1 MEPMDVGG
9 IERQRYGVFNFRP
22 MADGLVLPFAAQCTH
37 RAPGRGESARR
48 LSWVLGLTALVMCAE
63 AAGGLVAH
71 SLALLADAGHMLA
84 DVAAIALALFAAR
97 MARLPATPERTFG
110 YLRIE
115 ILAAL
120 ANGAVL
126 FAIVVGIAIE
136 AVSRLRHPA
145 PVNAPVLLGIAT
157 LGLGAN
163 VVAARILHH
172 GHQHSLNQ
180 RAVFLHV
187 VGDVLASLAAVV
199 AGGLIL
205 ATGWTPADPILSLAI
220 SLLVLV
226 SAGRV
231 VRESVD
237 VLLETAPAHIPLA
250 AVHERLASV
259 PGVSSVHDLH
269 VWTVTS
275 GVVAMSGHLVVRD
288 PAANQRVLEEVQGR
302 MGAFGISHVTVQVE
316 REQVCD

>member
-1 MEPMDVGG
+1 
-9 IERQRYGVFNFRP
+9 

-97 MARLPATPERTFG
+97 MARRPATPERTFG

-187 VGDVLASLAAVV
+187 VGDLLGSLAAVV

-205 ATGWTPADPILSLAI
+205 ATRWTPADPILSLAI

-226 SAGRV
+226 SAGRL

-288 PAANQRVLEEVQGR
+288 PGDHQRVLEQVQDR
-302 MGAFGISHVTVQVE
+302 MGEFGIGHVTVQVE

>member
-1 MEPMDVGG
+1 
-9 IERQRYGVFNFRP
+9 

-84 DVAAIALALFAAR
+84 DVGAIGLALFAAR

-110 YLRIE
+110 YLRME

-126 FAIVVGIAIE
+126 FAIVVAIAFE
-136 AVSRLRHPA
+136 AMSRLRHPA
-145 PVNAPVLLGIAT
+145 HVNAPVLLAIAAV
-157 LGLGAN
+157 GFAAN

-172 GHQHSLNQ
+172 GHDHSLNQ
-180 RAVFLHV
+180 RAAFLHV
-187 VGDVLASLAAVV
+187 VGDLLGSLAALV
-199 AGGLIL
+199 AGGVIL

-226 SAGRV
+226 SAWRL

-237 VLLETAPAHIPLA
+237 VLLEAAPAHIPLA
-250 AVHERLASV
+250 AVHERLASL

-288 PAANQRVLEEVQGR
+288 PGDHQRVLEQVQDR
-302 MGAFGISHVTVQVE
+302 MGAFGIGHVTVQVE

>member
-1 MEPMDVGG
+1 
-9 IERQRYGVFNFRP
+9 

-48 LSWVLGLTALVMCAE
+48 LSWVLGLTALVMGAE
-63 AAGGLVAH
+63 AAGGFAAQ

-120 ANGAVL
+120 VNGAVL

-136 AVSRLRHPA
+136 AVSRLRHPS
-145 PVNAPVLLGIAT
+145 PVNAPLLLGIAA
-157 LGLGAN
+157 LGLAAN

-172 GHQHSLNQ
+172 GHRHSLNQ

-187 VGDVLASLAAVV
+187 VGDLLGSLAALLS
-199 AGGLIL
+199 GGVIL
-205 ATGWTPADPILSLAI
+205 ASGWTPADPILSLAI

-226 SAGRV
+226 SAWRL

-237 VLLETAPAHIPLA
+237 VLLEAAPAHIALA

-275 GVVAMSGHLVVRD
+275 GVVAMSGHLVVCD
-288 PAANQRVLEEVQGR
+288 PADHQRVLQQVQGR
-302 MGAFGISHVTVQVE
+302 MGELGIGHVTVQVE
-316 REQVCD
+316 REQTCD

>member
-1 MEPMDVGG
+1 
-9 IERQRYGVFNFRP
+9 

-48 LSWVLGLTALVMCAE
+48 LTWVLGLTALVMCAE

-84 DVAAIALALFAAR
+84 DVGAIGLALFAAR

-110 YLRIE
+110 YLRME

-126 FAIVVGIAIE
+126 FAIVVAIAFE
-136 AVSRLRHPA
+136 AMSRLRHPA
-145 PVNAPVLLGIAT
+145 QVNAPVLLAIAAV
-157 LGLGAN
+157 GFAAN

-172 GHQHSLNQ
+172 GHDHSLNQ
-180 RAVFLHV
+180 RAAFLHV
-187 VGDVLASLAAVV
+187 VGDLLGSLAALV
-199 AGGLIL
+199 AGGVIL
-205 ATGWTPADPILSLAI
+205 ATGWTPADPLLSLAI

-226 SAGRV
+226 SAWRL

-237 VLLETAPAHIPLA
+237 VLLEAAPAHIPLA

-288 PAANQRVLEEVQGR
+288 PGDHQRVLEQVQDR
-302 MGAFGISHVTVQVE
+302 MGAFGIGHVTVQVE

>member
-1 MEPMDVGG
+1 
-9 IERQRYGVFNFRP
+9 
-22 MADGLVLPFAAQCTH
+22 MADELVLPFAAQCTH

-48 LSWVLGLTALVMCAE
+48 LSWVLWLTAIVMCAE
-63 AAGGLVAH
+63 AVGGLVAH

-110 YLRIE
+110 YLRME

-136 AVSRLRHPA
+136 AVSRLRHPET
-145 PVNAPVLLGIAT
+145 VNAPVLLGIAA
-157 LGLGAN
+157 LGFAAN

-172 GHQHSLNQ
+172 GHDHSINQ
-180 RAVFLHV
+180 RAAFLHV
-187 VGDVLASLAAVV
+187 VGDLLGSLAALL
-199 AGGLIL
+199 AGGIIL
-205 ATGWTPADPILSLAI
+205 VTGWTPADPLLSVAI

-226 SAGRV
+226 SAWRL

-237 VLLETAPAHIPLA
+237 VLLEAAPAHIPLA
-250 AVHERLASV
+250 TVHDRLASV

-288 PAANQRVLEEVQGR
+288 PADHQRVLEQVQGR
-302 MGAFGISHVTVQVE
+302 MGEFGIGHVTVQVE
-316 REQVCD
+316 REPTCD

>member
-1 MEPMDVGG
+1 
-9 IERQRYGVFNFRP
+9 

-48 LSWVLGLTALVMCAE
+48 LSWVLGITALVMCAE

-71 SLALLADAGHMLA
+71 SLALLADAGPMLA

-145 PVNAPVLLGIAT
+145 AVNAPVLLGIAA
-157 LGLGAN
+157 LGLTAN

-172 GHQHSLNQ
+172 GHKHSLNQ
-180 RAVFLHV
+180 RAAFLHV
-187 VGDVLASLAAVV
+187 VGDLLGSLAALV
-199 AGGLIL
+199 AGGVIL

-220 SLLVLV
+220 SLLVLI
-226 SAGRV
+226 SAWRV
-231 VRESVD
+231 VRESVG
-237 VLLETAPAHIPLA
+237 VLLEAAPAHIPLA
-250 AVHERLASV
+250 AVHDRLASV

-275 GVVAMSGHLVVRD
+275 GVVAMSGHLVVQD
-288 PAANQRVLEEVQGR
+288 PGDHQRVLEQVQDR
-302 MGAFGISHVTVQVE
+302 MGEFGIGHVTVQVE
-316 REQVCD
+316 REQTCD

>member
-1 MEPMDVGG
+1 
-9 IERQRYGVFNFRP
+9 

-84 DVAAIALALFAAR
+84 DVGAIGLALFAAR

-110 YLRIE
+110 YLRME

-126 FAIVVGIAIE
+126 FAIVVAIAFE
-136 AVSRLRHPA
+136 AMSRLRRPA
-145 PVNAPVLLGIAT
+145 HVNAPVLLAIAAV
-157 LGLGAN
+157 GFAAN

-172 GHQHSLNQ
+172 GHDHSLNQ
-180 RAVFLHV
+180 RAAFLHV
-187 VGDVLASLAAVV
+187 VGDLLGSLAALV
-199 AGGLIL
+199 AGGVIL

-226 SAGRV
+226 SAWRL

-237 VLLETAPAHIPLA
+237 VLLEAAPAHIPLA

-288 PAANQRVLEEVQGR
+288 PGDHQRVLEQVQGR
-302 MGAFGISHVTVQVE
+302 MGEFGIGHVTVQVE

>member
-1 MEPMDVGG
+1 
-9 IERQRYGVFNFRP
+9 

-84 DVAAIALALFAAR
+84 DVGAIGLALFAAR

-110 YLRIE
+110 YLRME

-126 FAIVVGIAIE
+126 FAIVVAIAFE
-136 AVSRLRHPA
+136 AMSRLRHPA
-145 PVNAPVLLGIAT
+145 HVNAPVLLAIAAV
-157 LGLGAN
+157 GFAAN

-172 GHQHSLNQ
+172 GHDHSLNQ
-180 RAVFLHV
+180 RAAFLHV
-187 VGDVLASLAAVV
+187 VGDLLGSLAALV
-199 AGGLIL
+199 AGGVIL
-205 ATGWTPADPILSLAI
+205 ATGWTPADPLLSLAI

-226 SAGRV
+226 SAWRL

-237 VLLETAPAHIPLA
+237 VLLEAAPAHIPLA

-288 PAANQRVLEEVQGR
+288 PGDHQRVLEQVQDR
-302 MGAFGISHVTVQVE
+302 MGAFGIGHVTVQVE

>member
-1 MEPMDVGG
+1 
-9 IERQRYGVFNFRP
+9 

-48 LSWVLGLTALVMCAE
+48 LAWVLGLTAVVMLAE
-63 AAGGLVAH
+63 AAGGIAAR

-84 DVAAIALALFAAR
+84 DVAAIGLALFAAR

-136 AVSRLRHPA
+136 AVRRLRHPA
-145 PVNAPVLLGIAT
+145 PVNAPVLLGIAAV
-157 LGLGAN
+157 GFAAN
-163 VVAARILHH
+163 IAAARILHH
-172 GHQHSLNQ
+172 GHDHSLNQ
-180 RAVFLHV
+180 RAAFLHV
-187 VGDVLASLAAVV
+187 IGDLLGSLAALV
-199 AGGLIL
+199 AGGIIL
-205 ATGWTPADPILSLAI
+205 ATGWTPADPILSIAI

-226 SAGRV
+226 SAWRL

-237 VLLETAPAHIPLA
+237 VLLEAAPAHIPLA
-250 AVHERLASV
+250 AVHDRLASV

-275 GVVAMSGHLVVRD
+275 GVVAMSGHLVVRN
-288 PAANQRVLEEVQGR
+288 PAEHQRVLEEVQGR
-302 MGAFGISHVTVQVE
+302 MGEFGIGHVTVQME
-316 REQVCD
+316 GEPTCD